1 MGKPQLLRPPKEK
14 AKPLSPEAAA
24 MGERIKHA
32 RRLKACRD
40 DMDIG
45 PKTVADALG
54 LTVASVSR
62 WESGTNPIKESNLV
76 ALAAYLGVTAA
87 WLRYGDVAPMEPP
100 ELTRI
105 EATPLE
111 DDPPRQAA
119 ASQRTA
125 HRRRV

>member
-1 MGKPQLLRPPKEK
+1 MTKPTYLRPPKEK

-40 DMDIG
+40 DVDIG

-100 ELTRI
+100 EITRI

-111 DDPPRQAA
+111 DGPPQ
-119 ASQRTA
+119 QHRTA
-125 HRRRV
+125 HRRRL

>member
-1 MGKPQLLRPPKEK
+1 MTKPTYLRPPKEK

-32 RRLKACRD
+32 RRLKACRE

-54 LTVASVSR
+54 VTVASVSR
-62 WESGTNPIKESNLV
+62 WESGTNPIKESNLI
-76 ALAAYLGVTAA
+76 ALAAYLGVTRA
-87 WLRYGDVAPMEPP
+87 WLRYGDVAPMEAP
-100 ELTRI
+100 EIMRT

-111 DDPPRQAA
+111 EDPPRQA
-119 ASQRTA
+119 RTA
-125 HRRRV
+125 HRRRL